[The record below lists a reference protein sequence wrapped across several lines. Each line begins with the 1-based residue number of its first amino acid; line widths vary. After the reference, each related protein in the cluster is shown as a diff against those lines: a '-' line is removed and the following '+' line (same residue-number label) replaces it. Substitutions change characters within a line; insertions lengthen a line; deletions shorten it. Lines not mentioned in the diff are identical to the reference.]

1 MKSSPPAKKYQAASR
16 PVGSQE
22 AEAAVPPV
30 ELKPVTPP
38 APLNP
43 TCLGSRPPYDGT
55 KSPTGTGTLKEKS
68 DHGEVENN
76 KLYDRLFYH
85 TLVSVQ
91 SRTQYLEISYK
102 ELVIVA
108 LIAFSAFVSYAYIV
122 QWEAFKPGEGE
133 KVTRAGKIV
142 TLSEVSMIASVFKLL
157 PFLQMLAI
165 INQSRYLNKAL

>member
-1 MKSSPPAKKYQAASR
+1 MKLFLVAKKYQAASR

-22 AEAAVPPV
+22 ANDFRPPV

-43 TCLGSRPPYDGT
+43 SSPPSRPPYDGT
-55 KSPTGTGTLKEKS
+55 KSPTGTGTEAAVS

-76 KLYDRLFYH
+76 KLYDRLF
-85 TLVSVQ
+85 TCLGVSVQ

-102 ELVIVA
+102 ELKEKA

-122 QWEAFKPGEGE
+122 QYHTLKPGEGE

-142 TLSEVSMIASVFKLL
+142 TLVIVSMIASVFKLL
-157 PFLQMLAI
+157 PFLQMLWEAF
-165 INQSRYLNKAL
+165 QSRYLNKAL